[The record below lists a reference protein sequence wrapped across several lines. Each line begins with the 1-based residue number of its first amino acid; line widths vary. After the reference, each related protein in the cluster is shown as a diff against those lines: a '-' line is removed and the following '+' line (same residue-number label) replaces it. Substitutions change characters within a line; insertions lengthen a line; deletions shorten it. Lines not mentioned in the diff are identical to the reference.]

1 VNFHGLTAPSDFTM
15 PPYYR
20 VVIASQIHAVVLES
34 SDPRRAAEFWGALLN
49 RPPIREN
56 PGFSLAG
63 TPRQVGLRFV
73 SEDSGGGRDLLHL
86 HLITDGTRNQDD
98 IVATCIEL
106 GASHIDVG
114 QKPEEPHVVLADA
127 VGEAFCVIEDSNRY
141 LAGCGP
147 LAEVTCV
154 GTRTVGI
161 FWSEV
166 LQWPLVWEEGEE
178 TAIQSPFGGT
188 KLAWSGHPGA
198 TDADNCRQFFEVTT
212 SRSQLDRETSRLLG
226 LGAIY
231 RGTGENGEEVFG
243 DPDGTKFVLRT
254 R

>member
-1 VNFHGLTAPSDFTM
+1 M
-15 PPYYR
+15 
-20 VVIASQIHAVVLES
+20 IASQIHAVVLES

-56 PGFSLAG
+56 PGVSLAG

-198 TDADNCRQFFEVTT
+198 AEADTCRQFFELTT